1 MIERRAL
8 RAGGT
13 ALKDHEEA
21 HCTPGD
27 ENREPTVRI
36 ASLNWD
42 SYERWFTGE
51 LMTSYQL
58 VACTAPSRRRRL
70 QDAARF

>member
-1 MIERRAL
+1 MIQRRGL
-8 RAGGT
+8 GAGQT

-27 ENREPTVRI
+27 ENRKPTNRI

-42 SYERWFTGE
+42 SYERWYTDE
-51 LMTSYQL
+51 LMTSYQP
-58 VACTAPSRRRRL
+58 VACIAPSR
-70 QDAARF
+70 